1 MTVSTTKITLKVTA
15 EDEWIARLAAC
26 AIVLAVIEAGIPS
39 PIPGFKPGLANIVT
53 LIALQRI
60 GWSAAVWVSLLRI
73 LGAGLV
79 LGGFFSPGFVMSLGG
94 GIASL
99 LVLGLAQYLPRRY
112 FGLVSWSML
121 SAVGHLLGQLI
132 IARLW
137 LIPHN
142 GIVVLIPLL
151 SAMSIGFGLINGL
164 IAMRLMSDAQKQTLN
179 EQHQQ

>member
-1 MTVSTTKITLKVTA
+1 MTASTTKITLKVTT
-15 EDEWIARLAAC
+15 EDELVARLAAC

-60 GWSAAVWVSLLRI
+60 GWGAAVWVSLLRI

-79 LGGFFSPGFVMSLGG
+79 LGGFFSPGFIMSLGG
-94 GIASL
+94 GVVSL
-99 LVLGLAQYLPRRY
+99 LVLGVAQYLPRRW

-121 SAVGHLLGQLI
+121 AAVGHLVGQLI

-164 IAMRLMSDAQKQTLN
+164 IAAHLISDAK
-179 EQHQQ
+179 EKRDHEKHES

>member
-1 MTVSTTKITLKVTA
+1 M
-15 EDEWIARLAAC
+15 EDELIARLAAC
-26 AIVLAVIEAGIPS
+26 AIALAVIEAAIPS

-60 GWSAAVWVSLLRI
+60 GWTAAVWVSLLRI

-94 GIASL
+94 GVASL
-99 LVLGLAQYLPRRY
+99 LVLGIAQCLPRRY

-121 SAVGHLLGQLI
+121 AALGHLVGQLI

-164 IAMRLMSDAQKQTLN
+164 IAARLLRDAETQTVHEN
-179 EQHQQ
+179 HERHGS